1 MYIPNTMPATLAD
14 MFDFLEPGTET
25 GLFDSVEYHYPSESE
40 DPDYILCNKDNSTL
54 FRVALYAASNNI
66 RIIPYVNGVEL
77 DISSGAARLFNSRID
92 YCMRCAGGFLF
103 IGGSV
108 SGSRQVFVIAK
119 LSDGNTG
126 SFGTAEVSSPSSG
139 NFNTTNSTIYPT
151 GPNDN
156 TDLKIY
162 KSGWKIQAVHATDM
176 DRTILSKIPFA
187 GAYGSTGTFSTAF
200 IRTAVQF
207 YDTGEQIIGEKHY
220 GCMFHFAILDE

>member
-25 GLFDSVEYHYPSESE
+25 GIFDSVEYHYPSENE
-40 DPDYILCNKDNSTL
+40 DPDYILCNKDNSAL
-54 FRVALYAASNNI
+54 FRVALNATNNNI
-66 RIIPYVNGVEL
+66 KINPYVNGVVLEASSANHL
-77 DISSGAARLFNSRID
+77 FDSNIS

-103 IGGSV
+103 IGRSV

-126 SFGTAEVSSPSSG
+126 SFRTTETSDPTSS
-139 NFNTTNSTIYPT
+139 NFNNYNNAIYPT

-156 TDLKIY
+156 TNLKIY
-162 KSGWKIQAVHATDM
+162 KSGWTIRANYATDM
-176 DRTILSKIPFA
+176 DRTILAKIPFA

-220 GCMFHFAILDE
+220 GCMLHFAILDE

>member
-25 GLFDSVEYHYPSESE
+25 GLFDSVEYHYPSENE
-40 DPDYILCNKDNSTL
+40 DPDYILCNKDDGTL
-54 FRVALYAASNNI
+54 FRVALNASNNHI
-66 RIIPYVNGVEL
+66 KIIPYVNGVEL
-77 DISSGAARLFNSRID
+77 DSGSGAAHLFDATIN

-108 SGSRQVFVIAK
+108 SGSRQVIAIAK

-126 SFGTAEVSSPSSG
+126 SFATSEVSTPSSS
-139 NFNTTNSTIYPT
+139 NFNTYNSTIYPT

-162 KSGWKIQAVHATDM
+162 KTGWKIQAVHATDM
-176 DRTILSKIPFA
+176 DRTILAKVPFA

-207 YDTGEQIIGEKHY
+207 YDTGEQIIGGKHY

>member
-25 GLFDSVEYHYPSESE
+25 GLFDSVEYHYPSENE
-40 DPDYILCNKDNSTL
+40 DPDYILCNKDNSIL
-54 FRVALYAASNNI
+54 FRVALNTSTNNI
-66 RIIPYVNGVEL
+66 KIIPYVNGVEL
-77 DISSGAARLFNSRID
+77 DASSASHLFDSRIG

-108 SGSRQVFVIAK
+108 SGSRQVIVIAK

-126 SFGTAEVSSPSSG
+126 SFATSEVSSPSTT
-139 NFNTTNSTIYPT
+139 NFNNYNSPIYPT

-162 KSGWKIQAVHATDM
+162 KSGWKVQAVYATDM
-176 DRTILSKIPFA
+176 DRTILAKIPFA

-200 IRTAVQF
+200 IRAAVQF
-207 YDTGEQIIGEKHY
+207 YDTGEQIIGGKHY
-220 GCMFHFAILDE
+220 GCMLHIAILDE